1 MASMGY
7 GFLQQ
12 ELPVRYKGSPGRWR
26 GVQNIYQPVERFS
39 ERVQNIYPP
48 VERFTRQ
55 VQNIYPPVER
65 FSRRV
70 QNIYPPVERFSGG
83 KRRNAI
89 LSLEPSSSRV
99 ACVPGRKAWPQQAKQ
114 WTDLDIAFLYL
125 FFRDAAPIEKLDAEV
140 VSDIHQG
147 GVIRSQIINLNSELS
162 LELSIDHSCPDE
174 AGVCPLDNEEVVR
187 FALDSHLRIRV
198 RKRQIPRRLSVAPVV
213 PDHKPKTCRRV
224 SVDILA
230 PVDRYPSV
238 VLRFSGESIEFA
250 AACYQ
255 AWCGDRRLRRRQCQR
270 DVGRGNQ
277 VSVLGDHCWDA
288 RNRIH
293 TIDTAVPFICDQD
306 AAVRLGRHTKGLTP
320 ANGMRR
326 NDTLLSR
333 ARVCT
338 KDRRWCASVGK
349 VCKDRCK
356 NGSAGLDVNP
366 ERTSERLCA
375 YSNRGLGSKHRMDT
389 DDAAL
394 TGEGRD
400 RGAVVRHDDVA
411 VGFDGYAIRIVQ
423 EAARSKKGL
432 LSRRR
437 IHTNDGTAPAICGIN
452 DKEVAVCFE
461 RQAKGVRKVPAC
473 GEDVLDSRC
482 RVHANDESCTIR
494 DNNVARGFDNDAD
507 RFLEKPARRN
517 DCLSSRG
524 GIDLEDSSIS
534 TQGVRIDNQDIARV
548 DGYC

>member
-12 ELPVRYKGSPGRWR
+12 ELPVRYKGSTGRWR
-26 GVQNIYQPVERFS
+26 R
-39 ERVQNIYPP
+39 
-48 VERFTRQ
+48 

-99 ACVPGRKAWPQQAKQ
+99 ACVPVRKAWPQQAKQ
-114 WTDLDIAFLYL
+114 WTDLDIAFQHLPG
-125 FFRDAAPIEKLDAEV
+125 RHVASIEKLDAEV

-162 LELSIDHSCPDE
+162 LELSIDHGCPDE

-198 RKRQIPRRLSVAPVV
+198 RKRQIPKRLSVAPVV

-224 SVDILA
+224 SVDIPA

-238 VLRFSGESIEFA
+238 VLRFSREAIEFA
-250 AACYQ
+250 AACNQ
-255 AWCGDRRLRRRQCQR
+255 AWCGHGRLRRRQCQG
-270 DVGRGNQ
+270 DVGGVNQ

-356 NGSAGLDVNP
+356 NGSGLDVNP
-366 ERTSERLCA
+366 ES
-375 YSNRGLGSKHRMDT
+375 
-389 DDAAL
+389 
-394 TGEGRD
+394 
-400 RGAVVRHDDVA
+400 
-411 VGFDGYAIRIVQ
+411 I
-423 EAARSKKGL
+423 
-432 LSRRR
+432 
-437 IHTNDGTAPAICGIN
+437 
-452 DKEVAVCFE
+452 
-461 RQAKGVRKVPAC
+461 RKV
-473 GEDVLDSRC
+473 GRLQ
-482 RVHANDESCTIR
+482 
-494 DNNVARGFDNDAD
+494 
-507 RFLEKPARRN
+507 KP
-517 DCLSSRG
+517 
-524 GIDLEDSSIS
+524 E
-534 TQGVRIDNQDIARV
+534 
-548 DGYC
+548 